1 MAGQYII
8 MSTTEPPQRY
18 CSKSSWKCLRVK
30 RWKCAN
36 HSCFSLLYRCGDWWP
51 QALPREGLCFRDLG
65 LRYGCDCEKDAHET
79 VARPQL
85 ATKQIDKFEGRRL
98 LRKKSALCRLR
109 VRWFR
114 CHALAVRDCNWW
126 WQNSLALLVTL
137 LQCCFAAVQLKVAN
151 CIATAA
157 RRVVVQ
163 HDAIFRPCGIAA
175 GGWKTCS
182 GCAKRS
188 G

>member
-1 MAGQYII
+1 MAPSVAKGG
-8 MSTTEPPQRY
+8 
-18 CSKSSWKCLRVK
+18 SS
-30 RWKCAN
+30 
-36 HSCFSLLYRCGDWWP
+36 
-51 QALPREGLCFRDLG
+51 CFRDLG

-85 ATKQIDKFEGRRL
+85 ATKQID
-98 LRKKSALCRLR
+98 AL
-109 VRWFR
+109 VSVSP
-114 CHALAVRDCNWW
+114 LAVRDCNWW

-157 RRVVVQ
+157 RRVVLQ

-175 GGWKTCS
+175 GGW
-182 GCAKRS
+182 
-188 G
+188 